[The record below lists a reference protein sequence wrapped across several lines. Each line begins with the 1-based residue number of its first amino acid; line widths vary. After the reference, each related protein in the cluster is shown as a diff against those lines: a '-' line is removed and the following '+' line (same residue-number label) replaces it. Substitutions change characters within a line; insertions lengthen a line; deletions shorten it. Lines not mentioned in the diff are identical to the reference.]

1 MKKLN
6 LVESNYRTLNLILSA
21 KLFLSVCRLLRL
33 NLGARGE
40 YLTSQLSQVTAWLL
54 LIRVYPV
61 CLADGLVLVLCAPPT
76 PPPRFDW
83 ADCGSVDVLLCML
96 SAVLVLWGV
105 GAILGNGY
113 DIKGQHYIAI
123 LQEGKKQQNF
133 TTGIG
138 F

>member
-1 MKKLN
+1 
-6 LVESNYRTLNLILSA
+6 
-21 KLFLSVCRLLRL
+21 
-33 NLGARGE
+33 
-40 YLTSQLSQVTAWLL
+40 
-54 LIRVYPV
+54 
-61 CLADGLVLVLCAPPT
+61 
-76 PPPRFDW
+76 
-83 ADCGSVDVLLCML
+83 ML
-96 SAVLVLWGV
+96 SAVLVLSGV